1 MNLRIFKLT
10 ALGLLLM
17 VAMFWPSLWKEWQ
30 REVAI
35 LESTARDVQEQ
46 AADVL
51 GASNSAD
58 VYLVSR
64 VVDGDTLKV
73 IIADKEETVR
83 IVGINTPETVD
94 PRRSVE
100 CFGKEAS
107 IRAQELLSGQRVRLE
122 RDSTQS
128 DRDRYQRLLRFVFLA
143 DGTDVGLQLIQE
155 GMAMESL
162 YSSTPHQYHQLY
174 VTAEEA
180 ARSNNVGLWASD
192 ACLK

>member
-1 MNLRIFKLT
+1 MNLRIFKLA

-17 VAMFWPSLWKEWQ
+17 VAMFWPSLWNEWQ

-35 LESTARDVQEQ
+35 LESTARDIQGQ
-46 AADVL
+46 AVDVL

-58 VYLVSR
+58 VYRVSR

-107 IRAQELLSGQRVRLE
+107 LRAQELLSGQLVRLE

-162 YSSTPHQYHQLY
+162 YSSIPHQYHQLY

-180 ARSNNVGLWASD
+180 ARSSQVGLWASD